1 MIGGGEATGG
11 GVVGGGVFE
20 VVAKLIDRLIEPALQ
35 QVLVPGMRQEPA
47 PSAPLAPRLGEP
59 LGNEVAMDGG
69 EKEEGPDAF
78 VEVSRPS
85 PELIELATG
94 LHQVGER
101 RAVAQL
107 FERAFANCGVRRGD
121 GFDQG
126 EMHDERGGPEG
137 VGGRSGIPGR
147 AQAGWSA

>member
-1 MIGGGEATGG
+1 
-11 GVVGGGVFE
+11 
-20 VVAKLIDRLIEPALQ
+20 
-35 QVLVPGMRQEPA
+35 
-47 PSAPLAPRLGEP
+47 
-59 LGNEVAMDGG
+59 MDGG

-107 FERAFANCGVRRGD
+107 FERAFANCGVGRGD

-147 AQAGWSA
+147 AQTGRSA